1 MRRANGLGLLS
12 HYSLIGKEREVFMVD
27 PYNKLRME
35 YNGIR
40 SIINSYTSGSVI
52 CYLDGLKESINAYE
66 KDDMLYYLAKI
77 NKWYIDNIIYIRSN
91 SFVSKSEKREH
102 SENMEML
109 ESIYNE
115 LVEFDFSEIVKT
127 NKSGQ
132 IQAGEKKIF
141 LSHRS
146 CDKKYADALEKL
158 IIGLGVNNDQLI
170 YTSHPLHKIP
180 LGQKI
185 YDYLRENINDQVFM
199 IILWSNEYLESP
211 ACISE
216 MGAAWVTQSDCV
228 SIYTPEFSFGNPKY
242 REVPVDTTKMGAVL
256 NGDSNCKASM
266 VEFKNKVIQFFGL
279 ENDEQKSAYLID
291 EFMNDIK

>member
-1 MRRANGLGLLS
+1 M
-12 HYSLIGKEREVFMVD
+12 
-27 PYNKLRME
+27 
-35 YNGIR
+35 
-40 SIINSYTSGSVI
+40 

-66 KDDMLYYLAKI
+66 KDDILYYLAKI
-77 NKWYIDNIIYIRSN
+77 NKWYKDNISYIRSN
-91 SFVSKSEKREH
+91 QFVTDSEQREH

-109 ESIYNE
+109 ESLFNE
-115 LVEFDFSEIVKT
+115 LVVFDFSEIVKN
-127 NKSGQ
+127 NKSGL
-132 IQAGEKKIF
+132 IQNGDKKVF

-146 CDKKYADALEKL
+146 SDKKYADALEKL
-158 IIGLGVNNDQLI
+158 ITGLGVKNNQLI

-185 YDYLRENINDQVFM
+185 YDYLRENINDRVFM

-216 MGAAWVTQSDCV
+216 MGAAWVTQSDYI

-242 REVPVDTTKMGAVL
+242 REVPIDTTKMGAVL

-266 VEFKNKVIQFFGL
+266 MEFKDKVIQFFGL

-291 EFMNDIK
+291 EFMNNIKS